1 MKRLGLVLLSLFL
14 VSGCSLGTSEDACVR
29 LQSKLAEVEGVL
41 YRSDQLIETKGFSAF
56 TNEERQER
64 AEAAS
69 ERTDLWIQMD
79 EIACWHD

>member
-1 MKRLGLVLLSLFL
+1 MKRSGHVLASLFL
-14 VSGCSLGTSEDACVR
+14 LSGCSLDTSEDACVR
-29 LQSKLAEVEGVL
+29 LQAKLAEVEGVL
-41 YRSDQLIETKGFSAF
+41 YKSDQMIEAKGFSGF

-64 AEAAS
+64 ANASS